1 MVFWQ
6 ILIFSFVI
14 VGFAGFLAI
23 KYRHKHLDRNDFEIW
38 REQILARDPEI
49 ETRISKE
56 WYEQHPND
64 IKFGDWLEEKYL
76 KRFDDGHITSVIL
89 FIISF
94 ILGAL
99 ATIF

>member
-6 ILIFSFVI
+6 ILILSFTI
-14 VGFAGFLAI
+14 AGFAGFLAI
-23 KYRHKHLDRNDFEIW
+23 KYRHKHLDSNYFEFW

-49 ETRISKE
+49 ETRIAHE
-56 WYEQHPND
+56 WYEKHPGGV
-64 IKFGDWLEEKYL
+64 KTGHWLGEKYL
-76 KRFDDGHITSVIL
+76 KRFDYGHITSVIL